1 MNCLNFTGN
10 LGSDAEL
17 RQTPNGKAVANFS
30 VAMTSGWGDR
40 KVTTWVRCALWGDRA
55 NSVVQYLTKGK
66 TVAVTGEASLREWE
80 SNGKSGV
87 SFECN
92 VQNVTLC
99 GGNDSAPSQQAAPQQ
114 QQPAQQSGGMSD
126 MDDSDSIPF

>member
-92 VQNVTLC
+92 VSNVTLC
-99 GGNDSAPSQQAAPQQ
+99 GDKRQGDGAQPQVSQPQ
-114 QQPAQQSGGMSD
+114 PVVAGGAGD
-126 MDDSDSIPF
+126 IDDDIPF

>member
-10 LGSDAEL
+10 LGSDADL
-17 RQTPNGKAVANFS
+17 RQTPNGKSVANFS

-92 VQNVTLC
+92 VSNVTLC
-99 GGNDSAPSQQAAPQQ
+99 GDKRQGDSAQPQVSQPQ
-114 QQPAQQSGGMSD
+114 PVVAGGAGD
-126 MDDSDSIPF
+126 IDDDIPF